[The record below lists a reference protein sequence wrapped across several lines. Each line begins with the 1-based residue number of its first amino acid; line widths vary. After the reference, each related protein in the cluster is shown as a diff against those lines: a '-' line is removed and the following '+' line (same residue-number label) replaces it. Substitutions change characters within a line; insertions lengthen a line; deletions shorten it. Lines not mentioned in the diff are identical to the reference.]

1 MWSPDG
7 SELFY
12 RDLGAGARLMVVP
25 IDTEPTL
32 TLGTATVVF
41 EGPYYRAGWRTYDLA
56 PDGRF
61 LMIKPG
67 GTATEDAASALPQI
81 VVVEGWFEELKARV
95 PVP

>member
-1 MWSPDG
+1 M
-7 SELFY
+7 
-12 RDLGAGARLMVVP
+12 MVVP

-41 EGPYYRAGWRTYDLA
+41 EGTYYQALWRTYDLA

-67 GTATEDAASALPQI
+67 GAATEDAASALPQI
-81 VVVEGWFEELKARV
+81 VVVQGWFEELQRLV
-95 PVP
+95 PTN